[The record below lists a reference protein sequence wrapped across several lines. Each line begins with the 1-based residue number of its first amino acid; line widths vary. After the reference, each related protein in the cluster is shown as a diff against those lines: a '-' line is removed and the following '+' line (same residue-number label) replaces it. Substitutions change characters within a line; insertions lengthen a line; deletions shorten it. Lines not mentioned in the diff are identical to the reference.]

1 MGANGGKSSVIDL
14 LADHTPHLLF
24 QAWAGGE
31 GTPPVPE
38 RSVAVR
44 DRREPYMGDVVEQ
57 RHWRVEQAIA
67 ESLLEVRQ
75 GQKLLAQLRA
85 VAQKEMPHT
94 ADFVGGL
101 VAFDRAL
108 ANGRMPAVVAV
119 EVAQDRP
126 DAIGWMR
133 ITT

>member
-14 LADHTPHLLF
+14 LADHPPHLLF
-24 QAWAGGE
+24 HARAGGE

-57 RHWRVEQAIA
+57 RHWRIEQAIA

-94 ADFVGGL
+94 ADLVGGL

-108 ANGRMPAVVAV
+108 
-119 EVAQDRP
+119 
-126 DAIGWMR
+126 
-133 ITT
+133 